1 MFNLF
6 KNSFMELE
14 KIKTIVICGFLLA
27 LSLVLNTQSIQ
38 ISSFILKF
46 SFISSSVAGFLFGP
60 VVGCLL
66 AGVTDILT
74 SVLFPKGG
82 QYAFPFTFSAMI
94 GGIIYGLLL
103 YRKGYG
109 TKFLALRVIICRV
122 LVSVIV
128 NLILNTLFS
137 AMYSGKGFF
146 VLLPARIS
154 KEIITIPI
162 YSIIM
167 YIVLKAINRV
177 YYQLNLNNNQDIKN

>member
-46 SFISSSVAGFLFGP
+46 SFISSSIAGFLFGP

-74 SVLFPKGG
+74 SLLFPKGP
-82 QYAFPFTFSAMI
+82 YSFPFTFSAI
-94 GGIIYGLLL
+94 VGGMIYGLLL

-109 TKFLALRVIICRV
+109 TKNLALRVVICRI